1 MMKNCKKKMNR
12 ILKNQMNP
20 LMNMPLKGGLMLSF
34 ILILM
39 AFTAPQ
45 YSKQQD
51 TAQGIGSCQ
60 VENNTFQE
68 GEELTY
74 KIYYNLNFVWIAAGE
89 VTFNIKD
96 LGQQYHLNATGH
108 TYSGYEWFF
117 KARDNYDTYVDKET
131 MLPTLSV
138 RDIHEGKYH
147 LYSKVTFD
155 QKSKTAAYERGS
167 NKGQIEK
174 KGNLDLKECMHDILS
189 TVYYC
194 RTLNYDN
201 AQAGQTYPVK
211 LMLDEEV
218 YPLQYR
224 FLGREEKKIKELG
237 KWSTIKFTPQVV
249 SGNVFKEG
257 SQMKIWASADANK
270 VPLMIESPVSVGTVK
285 VVLKSWKNLKY
296 ETTAKKE

>member
-1 MMKNCKKKMNR
+1 MKR
-12 ILKNQMNP
+12 ISKSQIIPMLKNPFN
-20 LMNMPLKGGLMLSF
+20 SF
-34 ILILM
+34 KSVALFSFVLALM
-39 AFTAPQ
+39 AFTPRLSPPQVDAQSAPV
-45 YSKQQD
+45 SG
-51 TAQGIGSCQ
+51 TVVNS
-60 VENNTFQE
+60 TFQA

-74 KIYYNLNFVWIAAGE
+74 KVYYNLNFVWIAAGE
-89 VTFNIKD
+89 VTFKIED
-96 LGQQYHLNATGH
+96 LGQQYHINATGR

-117 KARDNYDTYVDKET
+117 KARDNYDTYIDKTT

-147 LYSKVTFD
+147 LYSKVMFD
-155 QKSKTAAYERGS
+155 QKAKTATYERGS
-167 NKGQIEK
+167 KKGEVEK
-174 KGNLDLKECMHDILS
+174 KGNLDMKECMHDILS

-201 AQAGQTYPVK
+201 AQAGQSYPVK
-211 LMLDEEV
+211 VMLDEEI
-218 YPLQYR
+218 YPLQYK

-249 SGNVFKEG
+249 SGAVFKEG
-257 SQMKIWASADANK
+257 ASMKIWASADANK

-296 ETTAKKE
+296 DTTAKKE